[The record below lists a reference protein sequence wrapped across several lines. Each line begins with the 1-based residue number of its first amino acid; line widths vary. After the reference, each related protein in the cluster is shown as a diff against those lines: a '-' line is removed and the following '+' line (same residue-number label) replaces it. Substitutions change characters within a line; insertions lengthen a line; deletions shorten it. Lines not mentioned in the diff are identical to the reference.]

1 MGYSTRERTSHV
13 LRRLGM
19 GAAAEL
25 AASLP
30 GPEAAIAAALDL
42 SEPPT
47 TPPDMAAPPD
57 RESARND
64 GDVETAFRYW
74 LGRMA
79 ASPRLVEERLV
90 WFWHDHFAT
99 SLRKVRVPYLMWQQH
114 LTVRSLATGS
124 FAELLHAIAVDPAML
139 LYLDGASNR
148 RSAINEN
155 FGREVMEL
163 FTLGR
168 GHYTED
174 DVVAAARAFSGWV
187 VAVPGR
193 LQAPN
198 RVDPWTAV
206 FLPFRHDG
214 GSKTLLGVT
223 GRLDAAAA
231 IDVLLGHPATAEHVA
246 AKLYGCLVGLPAD
259 EATRKRLGAAF
270 RRDYSVMALVE
281 AIVADPAF
289 TSDAAVRAR
298 VRTPLERAIGI
309 AQGFATSD
317 RAGQAL
323 LRGLRTAGYVPWLPP
338 NVAGFPAGERL
349 LDPHRLIH
357 GFDLA
362 TLADPRRLGR
372 LGASGLFARLGVFD
386 VDAATIDRVDRAGG
400 PADRL
405 ALAVNAPEY
414 LVA

>member
-1 MGYSTRERTSHV
+1 MAYSTRERTSHV

-19 GAAAEL
+19 GASAGL
-25 AASLP
+25 AASLA
-30 GPEAAIAAALDL
+30 GPDDAIAAALDL
-42 SEPPT
+42 TAPPAE
-47 TPPDMAAPPD
+47 PPDMEPPPD

-64 GDVETAFRYW
+64 RDVETAFRFW
-74 LGRMA
+74 LGQMA
-79 ASPRLVEERLV
+79 GSPRLVEERLV

-99 SLRKVRVPYLMWQQH
+99 SLRKVRAPYLMWQQH
-114 LTVRSLATGS
+114 LTIRRHATGS

-139 LYLDGASNR
+139 LYLDGAANR
-148 RSAINEN
+148 RGAVNEN

-168 GHYTED
+168 GSYSED

-187 VAVPGR
+187 VNVPGR
-193 LQAPN
+193 PRSLDRA
-198 RVDPWTAV
+198 DPWAAV
-206 FLPFRHDG
+206 FVPFRHDG
-214 GSKTLLGVT
+214 GSKNLLGVT
-223 GRLDAAAA
+223 GRLDAAGAV
-231 IDVLLGHPATAEHVA
+231 DVLLGHPATGEHVA
-246 AKLYGCLVGLPAD
+246 AKLYRCLVGLPAD
-259 EATRKRLGAAF
+259 EPTRKRLGEVF
-270 RRDYSVMALVE
+270 RRDYSTLALVE

-309 AQGFATSD
+309 AQGFAGHD
-317 RAGQAL
+317 GAGRAL
-323 LRGLRTAGYVPWLPP
+323 VRGLRAAGYVPWLPP
-338 NVAGFPAGERL
+338 NVAGFPEGERL

-362 TLADPRRLGR
+362 ALADPRRLG
-372 LGASGLFARLGVFD
+372 GAGGAELFARLGVFD
-386 VDAATIDRVDRAGG
+386 VDPATLDRLDRAGG
-400 PADRL
+400 PAVRL